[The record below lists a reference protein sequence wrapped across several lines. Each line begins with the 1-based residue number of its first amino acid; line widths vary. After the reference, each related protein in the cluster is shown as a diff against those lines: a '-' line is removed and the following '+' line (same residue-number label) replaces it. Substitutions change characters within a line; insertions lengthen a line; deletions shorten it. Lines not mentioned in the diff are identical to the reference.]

1 MTIKFVIPLD
11 PITKKNHGQIIT
23 VGGRPRM
30 IPSKQYLQYEK
41 DCAPF
46 IPRLDKPIDY
56 PVTVSAHFYKSTR
69 RAYDLINALQAL
81 LDILVKYGVLADDN
95 MQIVFSVDGSR
106 AGYSKEFPHT
116 EVEITGE
123 ERGDVDVFPKT
134 V

>member
-1 MTIKFVIPLD
+1 MRLEFTIGIE
-11 PITKKNHGQIIT
+11 PITKKNHGQI
-23 VGGRPRM
+23 VYAGGRPRM

-69 RAYDLINALQAL
+69 RAYDLVNALQAL

-95 MQIVFSVDGSR
+95 ANVVFSVDGSR
-106 AGYSKEFPHT
+106 AGYCKEFPRT

-123 ERGDVDVFPKT
+123 DHNG
-134 V
+134 